1 MRRNSAIIIWVR
13 LELNILRFLPII
25 TSREYSPIENSIK
38 YFLIQRVASIFYI
51 ICILLCLIK
60 YSFILELFI
69 FIRIMVKLGA
79 APFHRWFLSLSKTLN
94 LFTLILISTIQKII
108 PIVIL
113 SSLNLTNS
121 IIIYVC
127 VITVFVIFY
136 SSLLLLRLIKILA
149 LSSINNLLWFFIRI
163 ISGFQFF
170 YLFLIIYGYLFSI
183 FLFYKNSF

>member
-1 MRRNSAIIIWVR
+1 MGR

-38 YFLIQRVASIFYI
+38 YFLIQRIASIFYI

-94 LFTLILISTIQKII
+94 LFTLILIS
-108 PIVIL
+108 
-113 SSLNLTNS
+113 LNLTNS

-149 LSSINNLLWFFIRI
+149 LSSINNLL
-163 ISGFQFF
+163 
-170 YLFLIIYGYLFSI
+170 
-183 FLFYKNSF
+183 